1 MVIVDVL
8 NSFKTDEEVKPIK
21 WLIDHLENKYGA
33 VFVGNK
39 AKAEEVGYADEWSDE
54 WGGFWV
60 IAKTNYYS
68 LVGPGELEE
77 IMDDVIAEDSYENY
91 I

>member
-21 WLIDHLENKYGA
+21 WLINHLENKYGA
-33 VFVGNK
+33 VFVGSK
-39 AKAEEVGYADEWSDE
+39 AKAEEVGYPEEWSDIF
-54 WGGFWV
+54 GGFWV

-77 IMDDVIAEDSYENY
+77 IMDDVIAEDSQES
-91 I
+91 

>member
-21 WLIDHLENKYGA
+21 WLIDHLENKHGA

-39 AKAEEVGYADEWSDE
+39 AKAEEVGYPEEWSDE

-60 IAKTNYYS
+60 LAKINYYS

-77 IMDDVIAEDSYENY
+77 IMDDVIAEDSQES
-91 I
+91 

>member
-39 AKAEEVGYADEWSDE
+39 AKAEEVGYADEWSDA